1 MDEAG
6 KVGTITYAIL
16 ILGLVAAVV
25 VTKLGGEVVFATIAA
40 FAVSATISIALRG
53 AIGRW
58 LDEVVRPNE
67 EFLLAYSEQ
76 MTHVPKRVVFVVLL
90 AIAFGI
96 GGALL
101 NIFFPLVVAGAFL
114 GTSIFPFVV
123 KSAVESGTN

>member
-6 KVGTITYAIL
+6 KVGTITFAIL
-16 ILGLVAAVV
+16 ILGLGAALV
-25 VTKLGGEVVFATIAA
+25 VTKLGGEVELVTIAA
-40 FAVSATISIALRG
+40 FAVSATLSIALRG

-67 EFLLAYSEQ
+67 KFLLAYREQ
-76 MTHVPKRVVFVVLL
+76 MAHVPKRVVFVVLL

-96 GGALL
+96 GGVLL
-101 NIFFPLVVAGAFL
+101 NHPSLLAVAGALL